1 MLSTSLWPVAPGMC
15 ATKSPFLSQRK
26 GRWLRKLL
34 LQNNLVGL
42 KFWNPGF
49 LTTVLDPKL
58 CRDPGWMWDQIS
70 LTGWSSIDLTCKLD
84 LFMRMSS
91 FKKYLQLTGLNEVR
105 LGVSPPLELDW
116 NTNSTTKPA
125 FSLVKEG
132 VLASSCLSAVG
143 SNQVEASGCPGVWLR
158 KLDDSRA

>member
-1 MLSTSLWPVAPGMC
+1 MAYGTGNVRYKVTFSVTE
-15 ATKSPFLSQRK
+15 K
-26 GRWLRKLL
+26 GKMRKLL

-49 LTTVLDPKL
+49 LTMVLDPKL
-58 CRDPGWMWDQIS
+58 RRDPRWMWDQIS
-70 LTGWSSIDLTCKLD
+70 LIGLSSINLPCKLD

-125 FSLVKEG
+125 KEG
-132 VLASSCLSAVG
+132 VLASSCLLAVG
-143 SNQVEASGCPGVWLR
+143 SNQVEASGCSGVWLR